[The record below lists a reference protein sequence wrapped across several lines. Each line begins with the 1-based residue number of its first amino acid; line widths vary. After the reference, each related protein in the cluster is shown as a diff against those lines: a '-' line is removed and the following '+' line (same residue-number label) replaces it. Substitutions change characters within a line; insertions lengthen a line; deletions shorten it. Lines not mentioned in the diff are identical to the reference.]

1 MAVNNAMDEPKDS
14 IIAPKAPAR
23 KISSHKSVVHL
34 KKSKFEAD
42 DREKL
47 NSSELRLRSSPR
59 SSEFIL
65 NKTNLASNAIKMQKR
80 PLNDE
85 NGKYEDEGVDLNWRP
100 LRDFF

>member
-47 NSSELRLRSSPR
+47 NSSELRP
-59 SSEFIL
+59 EFIL
-65 NKTNLASNAIKMQKR
+65 NKTNLANNAIKMQKK

>member
-1 MAVNNAMDEPKDS
+1 MAVNNAIDEPKDS

-47 NSSELRLRSSPR
+47 NSSELRPSLR

-65 NKTNLASNAIKMQKR
+65 NKTNLANNAIKMQKR

>member
-47 NSSELRLRSSPR
+47 NSSELRP
-59 SSEFIL
+59 EFIL